1 MHLLT
6 AEAQRI
12 DADEAVDLDLA
23 PAPIVILSAA
33 DGEITAFAEAA
44 ARRPQGAHALRLA
57 NLMSLAHPMSVDL
70 LADKT
75 LCQAKL
81 VAARILGGEGYFAY
95 GVERLRRLAAETG
108 AKLLIVA
115 GEPDF
120 DPELAA
126 RGTVSVADARAF
138 HEACRNGG
146 PVNRDRALALLDA
159 LLDGGERPPPATAVP
174 AAGLYAKG
182 KTPKDL
188 AGLSAVY
195 GGTGPAVG
203 LVFYRAHL
211 LDGLTGGIDA
221 LADGLAEAGLRP
233 VPIFATGLKDPV
245 ASAVVR
251 ALLREADAGVVLT
264 PMGFSAGGEGNA
276 LDDGGRVVL
285 EAVQSLAAREDWDE
299 ATSGLGVRDLAMH
312 VVTPEFDGRIM
323 TRAFAF
329 KERGARDALTGA
341 FPVHFAPEP
350 SRVGFVSALA
360 AAHVRLRQTPADKKR
375 VALVLANYPGRDG
388 RIANGV
394 GLDTPAST
402 INLLSA
408 MAADGYD
415 TAHHPQ
421 SSKTLMEALIAARR
435 EPPARLSLA
444 DYEAWFATLPA
455 SARQEV
461 TAQWGAARNDPGV
474 VDGAFA
480 IAALRFGNALV
491 AIQPARGYERD
502 IKATYHDPALVPTH
516 AYLAFYLYVREV
528 FGAHAAVHVGK
539 HGNMEWLPGK
549 ATALSDRCWPEIAF
563 GALPHLYPFIV
574 NDPGEGTQAKRRAQA
589 VIVDHL
595 TPPMTTA
602 ESHGIALSLE
612 PMIDEYALARTVD
625 PKRADRLAGDIVD
638 VAERSGLCEDLSLA
652 VGEET
657 DAVVAALDAH
667 LCDLKELQIRDGLHI
682 LGESPTGEQ
691 RRDTVAAILRAPR
704 GAAPEDASIL
714 RAVAAD
720 FGLHFDPLDTDLAA
734 AWDGPRPDGLN
745 TLPAPWR
752 TAGDTVERLS
762 AHVSTL
768 LEGKAEPGPKA
779 EAVLAGA
786 KAIVAALD
794 ASGTRE
800 ITAAMGA
807 LGGIFIPPGPS
818 GAPTR
823 GRPDVLPTG
832 RNFFAVDIRGI
843 PTQTA
848 WQIGAAAAERVV
860 DRYVMEEGEWP
871 RAIVLTCWGTAN
883 MRTGGDD
890 IAQALALIGAEPVW
904 DGARLTGFT
913 VRSLGAMGRPRVDV
927 TLRIS
932 GFFRDAFPEQI
943 MLFDSAA
950 RAIAAL
956 DEPDD
961 QNPLRDRFA
970 NADGGDISVFGA
982 MPGAYGAGLQAL
994 IDTGSWQDR
1003 GDLAEAFVAWG
1014 RYGYGKG
1021 RAGETAEAPLRQ
1033 RLATIDAVV
1042 QAQDNREHDILDSD
1056 DYYQFEG
1063 GLAAAVEVAR
1073 GRAPVS
1079 LHVDTSR
1086 AERPVART
1094 LKEEIAR
1101 VVRAR
1106 AANPKW
1112 IKGVM
1117 RHGYKGAFEMA
1128 ATLDYLFAFAATT
1141 NAVADHH
1148 FDQLYDAYLEDEAV
1162 ADFIAA
1168 ANQPALQDMVARF
1181 REAVDRGLW
1190 APRKNSVYARLDQL
1204 ARCEES

>member
-1 MHLLT
+1 
-6 AEAQRI
+6 
-12 DADEAVDLDLA
+12 
-23 PAPIVILSAA
+23 
-33 DGEITAFAEAA
+33 
-44 ARRPQGAHALRLA
+44 
-57 NLMSLAHPMSVDL
+57 
-70 LADKT
+70 
-75 LCQAKL
+75 
-81 VAARILGGEGYFAY
+81 
-95 GVERLRRLAAETG
+95 
-108 AKLLIVA
+108 
-115 GEPDF
+115 
-120 DPELAA
+120 
-126 RGTVSVADARAF
+126 
-138 HEACRNGG
+138 
-146 PVNRDRALALLDA
+146 
-159 LLDGGERPPPATAVP
+159 
-174 AAGLYAKG
+174 
-182 KTPKDL
+182 
-188 AGLSAVY
+188 
-195 GGTGPAVG
+195 
-203 LVFYRAHL
+203 
-211 LDGLTGGIDA
+211 
-221 LADGLAEAGLRP
+221 

-299 ATSGLGVRDLAMH
+299 TTSGLGVRDLAMH

-329 KERGARDALTGA
+329 KERGARDPLTGA
-341 FPVHFAPEP
+341 FPVHVAPEP
-350 SRVGFVSALA
+350 SRVAFVSALA
-360 AAHVRLRQTPADKKR
+360 AAHARLRLTPSEDKR
-375 VALVLANYPGRDG
+375 VALILANYPGRDG

-402 INLLSA
+402 INLLKA
-408 MAADGYD
+408 MAADGYRV
-415 TAHHPQ
+415 AGHPQ
-421 SSKTLMEALIAARR
+421 SSAALMEALIAARR
-435 EPPARLSLA
+435 APPARLSLQ
-444 DYEAWFATLPA
+444 DYEAWFATLPEGA
-455 SARQEV
+455 QEAV
-461 TAQWGAARNDPGV
+461 SAQWGPAGDDPTLIE
-474 VDGAFA
+474 GAFA

-516 AYLAFYLYVREV
+516 AYLAFYLYVREA
-528 FGAHAAVHVGK
+528 FGAHAAIHVGK

-549 ATALSDRCWPEIAF
+549 ATALSDGCWPEIAF

-602 ESHGIALSLE
+602 DSHGIALSLE

-625 PKRADRLAGDIVD
+625 PKRAERLAVDIVD
-638 VAERSGLCEDLSLA
+638 VAERSGLCEDLALA
-652 VGEET
+652 SGEET
-657 DAVVAALDAH
+657 DAIVAALDAH

-682 LGESPTGEQ
+682 LGESPAGEQ
-691 RRDTVAAILRAPR
+691 RRDTLASILRAPR
-704 GAAPEDASIL
+704 GTAPEDASIL

-720 FGLHFDPLDTDLAA
+720 FGCDFDPLDADLAA
-734 AWDGPRPDGLN
+734 PWDGPRPTALDGMS
-745 TLPAPWR
+745 APWR
-752 TAGDTVERLS
+752 TAGDTVERLQ
-762 AHVSTL
+762 AFVTAL
-768 LEGKAEPGPKA
+768 LEGTAKPGPKA
-779 EAVLAGA
+779 RAVLEAA
-786 KAIVAALD
+786 EAIGTSLD
-794 ASGTRE
+794 ASGARE
-800 ITAAMGA
+800 IAAAMGG
-807 LGGIFIPPGPS
+807 LRGTFTPPGPS

-843 PTQTA
+843 PTPTA

-904 DGARLTGFT
+904 DGARLTGFSERT
-913 VRSLGAMGRPRVDV
+913 LGAMGRPRVDV
-927 TLRIS
+927 TLRVS

-943 MLFDSAA
+943 LLFDSAA
-950 RAIAAL
+950 RAVAAR

-961 QNPLRDRFA
+961 QNPLRARFT
-970 NADGGDISVFGA
+970 NSDGGDISVFGA

-994 IDTGSWQDR
+994 IDTGSWQNR
-1003 GDLAEAFVAWG
+1003 SDLAEAFIAWG

-1021 RAGETAEAPLRQ
+1021 RTGETAEGPLRA
-1033 RLATIDAVV
+1033 RLAGIDAVV

-1063 GLAAAVEVAR
+1063 GLAAAVEAAR

-1162 ADFIAA
+1162 ADFIAE
-1168 ANQPALQDMVARF
+1168 ANHPALQDMVARF
-1181 REAVDRGLW
+1181 REAMDRGLW
-1190 APRKNSVYARLDQL
+1190 APRKNSVHARLDQL